1 MLALLM
7 HLKHGIDKFW
17 SRQVDKYDFT
27 ADLTG
32 IGNLSNEVLKSQS
45 FY

>member
-7 HLKHGIDKFW
+7 HLKHGFTTSQHI
-17 SRQVDKYDFT
+17 DFT

-32 IGNLSNEVLKSQS
+32 TGNWSEESK
-45 FY
+45 